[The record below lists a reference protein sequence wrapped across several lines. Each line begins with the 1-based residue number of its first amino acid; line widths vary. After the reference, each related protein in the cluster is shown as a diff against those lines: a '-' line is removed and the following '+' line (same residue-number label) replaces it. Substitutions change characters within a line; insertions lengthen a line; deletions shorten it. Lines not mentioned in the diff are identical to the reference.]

1 MEIVKITFYIINQ
14 SPSTTINLKLPIR
27 IWTGKPADYS
37 CFHIFWSLV
46 YMMYNTQE
54 VSELNL
60 KFKKYVS
67 GVIIFSSVRFLSKKV
82 TKTSFLKKNRNRF
95 KSTCFGSIILGKKT
109 DSNCFGSVFPVWLGF
124 FQFGS
129 VFSIWLCFFP
139 GFFRFRFGSVF
150 LVSGL

>member
-1 MEIVKITFYIINQ
+1 
-14 SPSTTINLKLPIR
+14 
-27 IWTGKPADYS
+27 
-37 CFHIFWSLV
+37 
-46 YMMYNTQE
+46 MYNTQE

-82 TKTSFLKKNRNRF
+82 TKTSFFKKKSKPVQIDLFRF
-95 KSTCFGSIILGKKT
+95 DYFGKKT

-129 VFSIWLCFFP
+129 VFSIWLGFFP

>member
-1 MEIVKITFYIINQ
+1 
-14 SPSTTINLKLPIR
+14 
-27 IWTGKPADYS
+27 
-37 CFHIFWSLV
+37 
-46 YMMYNTQE
+46 MYNTQE

-82 TKTSFLKKNRNRF
+82 TKTSFFKKNRNRF

-124 FQFGS
+124 SSLAQ
-129 VFSIWLCFFP
+129 
-139 GFFRFRFGSVF
+139 FFRFGLVFFWVFFGLGLVRFFWFQAYKTETEPVGF
-150 LVSGL
+150 FKF